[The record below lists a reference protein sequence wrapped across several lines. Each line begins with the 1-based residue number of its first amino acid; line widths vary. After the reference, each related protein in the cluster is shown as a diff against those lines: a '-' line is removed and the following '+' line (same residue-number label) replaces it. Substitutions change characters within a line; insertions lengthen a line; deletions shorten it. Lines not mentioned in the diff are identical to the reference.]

1 MTDILMP
8 ALSPTMEEGG
18 LAKWLVKA
26 GDKVKSGDVIAEIE
40 TDKATMD
47 VEAVDDGE
55 IGELLVQAGA
65 QNVKVGTPIARM
77 KGGEAAAS
85 AAPPPPPPTAEED
98 QKPAPPP
105 APSNPPPSGEGDYPK
120 PSAKDGGGGA
130 RPLEDFPPS
139 PSVRR
144 IAAESHLDLSTIK
157 GTGRDGR
164 VTKGDALQAATPTA
178 AGEGRVF
185 ASPYARKLAAE
196 KGFDLAAIKGSG
208 PDGRII
214 ERDVTAFQPAAKPA
228 EQPAAKP
235 AEAAPPPAPQPQAGK
250 SPTLEQMGIPAGSY
264 DLVPLDGMRR
274 TIAKRLTEAARDI
287 PHFPLTIDLEIDQLM
302 AARKTINEM
311 AVDIRVSVNDL
322 IIKATAMALMRAP
335 DTNASY
341 TPDGIAFHKHAD
353 IAIAVAIEGGLI
365 TPILRAAET
374 KSITQIAKETKDLV
388 ERAKARKLKPEE
400 YLGGT
405 FSVSNLG
412 MMGIREFGSIINP
425 PQGAIL
431 SVGAG
436 ERRPVVRKDD
446 RIEVATVMTVT
457 LTCDHRVV
465 DGATGSRWLAA
476 FKLMIEKPMA
486 MLA

>member
-65 QNVKVGTPIARM
+65 QGVKVGTPIARM
-77 KGGEAAAS
+77 KDDGGSAGASFETPAEPPPQDDVEVGAAKAQPGPPSPTVRHGEEAA
-85 AAPPPPPPTAEED
+85 
-98 QKPAPPP
+98 PAVV
-105 APSNPPPSGEGDYPK
+105 SNHANQE
-120 PSAKDGGGGA
+120 
-130 RPLEDFPPS
+130 PLPPS

-144 IAAESHLDLSTIK
+144 IAAESRLDLSMIK

-164 VTKGDALQAATPTA
+164 VTKGDALQAAAPS
-178 AGEGRVF
+178 AGGRII
-185 ASPYARKLAAE
+185 ASPYARKLAGE
-196 KGFDLAAIKGSG
+196 KGLNLADINGSG
-208 PDGRII
+208 PGGRII
-214 ERDVTAFQPAAKPA
+214 ERDVASAQPKPKA
-228 EQPAAKP
+228 
-235 AEAAPPPAPQPQAGK
+235 AEASQQQAAPEAQAPAPQAAK
-250 SPTLEQMGIPAGSY
+250 SLSLEQLGIPAGSY

-302 AARKTINEM
+302 AARKVINEM
-311 AVDIRVSVNDL
+311 AIDARVSVNDL
-322 IIKATAMALMRAP
+322 IIKAAAMALKRSP
-335 DTNASY
+335 DANASY
-341 TPDGIAFHKHAD
+341 TPDGIAFHHHAD
-353 IAIAVAIEGGLI
+353 IAIAVAIDGGLI
-365 TPILRAAET
+365 TPIL
-374 KSITQIAKETKDLV
+374 QISKETKDLV
-388 ERAKARKLKPEE
+388 DRAKARKLKPEE

-436 ERRPVVRKDD
+436 ERRPVVRKGDV
-446 RIEVATVMTVT
+446 IEVATIMTVT

-465 DGATGSRWLAA
+465 DGATGARWLAA

>member
-8 ALSPTMEEGG
+8 ALSPTMKEGG

-47 VEAVDDGE
+47 VEAIDDGE

-65 QNVKVGTPIARM
+65 QGVKVGTPIARM
-77 KGGEAAAS
+77 KGGEG
-85 AAPPPPPPTAEED
+85 AAPGNPPPSASPPPPPTGEE

-105 APSNPPPSGEGDYPK
+105 TAPIPPPSGEGDRLAVEGAS
-120 PSAKDGGGGA
+120 PSAQASD
-130 RPLEDFPPS
+130 DFPPS

-157 GTGRDGR
+157 GTGKDGR
-164 VTKGDALQAATPTA
+164 VTKADALQAATPQ
-178 AGEGRVF
+178 AGGLEGRVF

-196 KGFDLAAIKGSG
+196 KGFDLGAVKGSG

-214 ERDVTAFQPAAKPA
+214 ERDVVNFQPAAKPA
-228 EQPAAKP
+228 EQTAAKP
-235 AEAAPPPAPQPQAGK
+235 AEPVPAQAGR
-250 SPTLEQMGIPAGSY
+250 SAALEQMGIPAGSY
-264 DLVPLDGMRR
+264 DLIPLDGMRR

-287 PHFPLTIDLEIDQLM
+287 PHFPLTIDLEIDQLL
-302 AARKTINEM
+302 AARKVINEM
-311 AVDIRVSVNDL
+311 AVDVRVSVNDL
-322 IIKATAMALMRAP
+322 IIKAAAMALARSP
-335 DTNASY
+335 ETNASY

-388 ERAKARKLKPEE
+388 DRAKARKLKPEE

-412 MMGIREFGSIINP
+412 MMGIKEFGSIINP

-436 ERRPVVRKDD
+436 ERRPVVRKNDL
-446 RIEVATVMTVT
+446 IEVATVMTVT